1 MPATETAMPTVD
13 DTIEAFAEATEGPPT
28 EALQWA
34 LDHWEQAAPRFLQL
48 LDAYADGSDESDV
61 TSDALFFI
69 IHLFGD
75 KGDTRAYRSLCRLM
89 LDEDRLL
96 AALGEDASVETLKGV
111 LIKCFDG
118 DAAPLQQ
125 VIESTDAESI
135 TRGEALLA
143 LAWVARD
150 GRWPE
155 AAFSEYLR
163 HLLATMQPREEDYVW
178 YAWVVV
184 AAILGYRDLVGAST
198 KLIEDGLVPEEW
210 LTLAELPDLIAT
222 GDAVGK
228 AGLLA
233 EEVEPFDDVIGSLED
248 WPWSED
254 DEDWDEPAAQP
265 YINPLRH
272 IGRNDPCPCGSGKK
286 FKNCHLVAE

>member
-1 MPATETAMPTVD
+1 MQATGTTIVTID
-13 DTIEAFAEATEGPPT
+13 DAIQAFAEAAEGPPT

-34 LDHWEQAAPRFLQL
+34 LDHWEQAAPRCLQL
-48 LDAYADGSDESDV
+48 LDAYADGTDASDV
-61 TSDALFFI
+61 TTDAMFFI
-69 IHLFGD
+69 VHLCGD

-89 LDEDRLL
+89 LDEDRLV
-96 AALGEDASVETLKGV
+96 AALGEIACVETLKGV

-118 DAAPLQQ
+118 DAAPLRQ
-125 VIESTDAESI
+125 VIESTEADSI

-143 LAWVARD
+143 LAWLARD

-155 AAFSEYLR
+155 PAFAEYLS
-163 HLLATMQPREEDYVW
+163 HLLAAMQPREEDYVW

-184 AAILGYRDLVGAST
+184 AAILGYRDLEDASK

-210 LTLAELPDLIAT
+210 LTLEHLPDLIAT

-228 AGLLA
+228 DGLLA

-248 WPWSED
+248 WPWAGED
-254 DEDWDEPAAQP
+254 ADWDEPAPEP